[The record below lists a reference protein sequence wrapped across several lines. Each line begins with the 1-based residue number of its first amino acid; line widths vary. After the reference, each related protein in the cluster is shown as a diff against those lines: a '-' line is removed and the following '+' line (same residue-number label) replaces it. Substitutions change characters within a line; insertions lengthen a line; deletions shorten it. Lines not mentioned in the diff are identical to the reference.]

1 MIPLSQDM
9 PHSSEVPHDPLEA
22 ARTILLEPERERI
35 RALEER
41 VEQFRQQ
48 ALEQLESLQV
58 QSRALSGE
66 LAETQKTLGAEIASL
81 KQAQEDLDG
90 LAKRLTPAIGGM
102 VGEAIRNSPDV
113 MAEALGP
120 VMGEAIRVQIRE
132 SRQEMVDAIY
142 PIIGAT
148 IQKAISEFA
157 RELQRNIDARLKPS
171 FGRTNFLRLL
181 WARLRGVPPSRLA
194 LRDALPFSLREV
206 FLVQRESGL
215 LIAHSHPEAVEAS
228 DADLVSNML
237 TAIRD
242 FVRDSYGGGEQ
253 GEELDEIQYG
263 DLRIILVTGAHA
275 YLAAVIS
282 GIEPEGF
289 RARLRD
295 FLTEL
300 HLRYGRELRDY
311 NGDLASV
318 RPIFPHVRALVQ
330 SATPEREGAPA
341 PMPRAQKLVLVG
353 AALTVLAC
361 AALGWFYLRFT
372 LALWPVAF
380 PPPSPTPTL
389 TFTPTLTSTPTA
401 TATFTPTP
409 TLTPTSTSTP
419 LPTATPTP
427 TVQTIGNV
435 WVHAEPG
442 DTTRLTIILAGTP
455 VQVLETRGEW
465 SLVTWQLPDGT
476 IAQGWVLSAWLSAP

>member
-9 PHSSEVPHDPLEA
+9 SHSSETPRDPLEA

-35 RALEER
+35 RALEEQ
-41 VEQFRQQ
+41 VEQFRRQ
-48 ALEQLESLQV
+48 AVERLESLQAEA
-58 QSRALSGE
+58 RTLSVE
-66 LAETQKTLGAEIASL
+66 LTEAQKTLGTEIASL

-171 FGRTNFLRLL
+171 FDLKNSLRLL
-181 WARLRGVPPSRLA
+181 WARLRGIPPARLA

-295 FLTEL
+295 FLTDL
-300 HLRYGRELRDY
+300 HLRYSRELRDY
-311 NGDLASV
+311 NGDPASV
-318 RPIFPHVRALVQ
+318 RPIFPQVRALAQ
-330 SATPEREGAPA
+330 SIAPEHVRTPA
-341 PMPRAQKLVLVG
+341 PMPRAQKLALAG
-353 AALTVLAC
+353 AALMVLAC
-361 AALGWFYLRFT
+361 GALTWFYLRFT

-389 TFTPTLTSTPTA
+389 TFTPTFTPTA
-401 TATFTPTP
+401 TVTATP
-409 TLTPTSTSTP
+409 TPTSTSTP
-419 LPTATPTP
+419 TPLPTATPGQTY
-427 TVQTIGNV
+427 QTIGNV

-442 DTTRLTIILAGTP
+442 DVTR
-455 VQVLETRGEW
+455 
-465 SLVTWQLPDGT
+465 VTVIFGLIGN
-476 IAQGWVLSAWLSAP
+476 